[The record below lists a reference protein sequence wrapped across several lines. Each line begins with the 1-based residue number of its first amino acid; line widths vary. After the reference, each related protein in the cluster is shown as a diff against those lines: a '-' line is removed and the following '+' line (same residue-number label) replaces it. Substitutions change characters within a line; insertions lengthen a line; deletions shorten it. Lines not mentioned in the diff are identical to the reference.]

1 MKQLFKFTSEDVHCN
16 GRLKLIP
23 DENGV
28 YVPHE
33 LTAFPKGVYVKPGFE
48 LSADN
53 EKKKKASKGESVQL
67 CDLPEELQAELA
79 IENRRKAYGRA
90 RNNLFDLLTCTLDF
104 DCFVTLT
111 CSPKEVDRHDY
122 KEIVRRLGVW
132 LDNRVRRNGL
142 IYALVPELHKDGA
155 VHFHGL
161 MNFDKLK
168 TVRAINPY
176 NKCEMSDDKG
186 RPIYNISDYTMGF
199 TTVIPI
205 SGSNARIA
213 TALYCFKYITKSNG
227 EKVGGRYYLS
237 GGNLG
242 RPKYEYIE
250 VDYEN
255 MPDKEAV
262 FAEGICRMKKHKFAK
277 ALERGNEIDSENS

>member
-1 MKQLFKFTSEDVHCN
+1 MKQLFQFTSEDVHSN
-16 GRLKLIP
+16 GRLKYIP

-33 LTAFPKGVYVKPGFE
+33 LTAFPKGVYLKPGFE
-48 LSADN
+48 LTSGN
-53 EKKKKASKGESVQL
+53 ENLKKRSKGNLIQVA
-67 CDLPEELQAELA
+67 DLPEELQAQLA
-79 IENRRKAYGRA
+79 VESRRKSYGRA

-104 DCFVTLT
+104 NCFVTLT
-111 CSPKEVDRHDY
+111 CSPEKVDRHDY
-122 KEIVRRLGVW
+122 KEIVRQLGVW

-142 IYALVPELHKDGA
+142 VYALVPELHKDGA

-161 MNFDKLK
+161 MNFEKLR

-176 NKCEMSDDKG
+176 TGEEMVDDKD
-186 RPIYNISDYTMGF
+186 RPIYNIVDYKLGF
-199 TTVIPI
+199 TTVIPL
-205 SGSNARIA
+205 SGQNARIA

-242 RPKYEYIE
+242 RPKYEFVD

-255 MPDKEAV
+255 MSDREQV
-262 FAEGICRMKKHKFAK
+262 FADGVVKMKKHKFNK
-277 ALERGNEIDSENS
+277 AMEHNNDLGT